1 VNAYLKKKRKGL
13 SYKFNFLTPSDFGSY
28 FQSIRDGD
36 VEGFRSE
43 LDVALA
49 E

>member
-1 VNAYLKKKRKGL
+1 VNTYLKKKNKGI
-13 SYKFNFLTPSDFGSY
+13 SYKFNFLTPSDFGRY
-28 FQSIRDGD
+28 FQSIRDDD
-36 VEGFRSE
+36 VEGFRSG